1 MGFVLLGLA
10 SLTTEGVTGSIY
22 QMFSHGIIS
31 ALLFLIAGVLS
42 DRTHDRLID
51 HYSGLATKMPAYFS
65 IVLIGFF
72 ASMGL
77 PGFSGF
83 IAEIMVFLGAFRS
96 NSVNG
101 LIHESLAVISTL
113 GLILGAGYYLWTIQ
127 RMFFG
132 TFHVKGEGKME
143 LLTPLQAREYTV
155 LVPLCVAAFLFGVF
169 PQMILNWINPF
180 TDHFV
185 NTILDTGRRLTLNL

>member
-1 MGFVLLGLA
+1 
-10 SLTTEGVTGSIY
+10 
-22 QMFSHGIIS
+22 
-31 ALLFLIAGVLS
+31 
-42 DRTHDRLID
+42 
-51 HYSGLATKMPAYFS
+51 YSGLASTMPAYFTV
-65 IVLIGFF
+65 VLIGFF

-83 IAEIMVFLGAFRS
+83 IAEIMVFLGAFKS
-96 NSVNG
+96 NSANG

-143 LLTPLQAREYTV
+143 QLTPLTTGEFIV
-155 LVPLCVAAFLFGVF
+155 LAPLCAAAFLFGIF
-169 PQMILNWINPF
+169 PQAILNWVNPF
-180 TDHFV
+180 TEQFV
-185 NTILDTGRRLTLNL
+185 HIILDTGKRLTLNL